1 MKSAASV
8 LLAVGLAC
16 AGCGTFS
23 DARGPSTVAA
33 RRLATADSLEQ
44 EGLYQ
49 QAAETYAQIAVRFPK
64 SSQYPVAVRKAAILY
79 SLSPPTM
86 ANDSA
91 AYRWYQ
97 AYLGLPLGKSEREN
111 VRISV
116 ELLGRILSLHAQIVR
131 LYTAT
136 DSLSVLTKR
145 QAASV
150 TADTR
155 RIQEVEQQLQQ
166 AQSELTK
173 IKEIDLRLSKNRPR

>member
-1 MKSAASV
+1 MKLMMCILIAA
-8 LLAVGLAC
+8 GFAC
-16 AGCGTFS
+16 AGCGMS
-23 DARGPSTVAA
+23 SGARNPSSFVA
-33 RRLATADSLEQ
+33 RRMATADSLEQ

-49 QAAETYAQIAVRFPK
+49 QAAETYAQVAQRFPK
-64 SSQYPVAVRKAAILY
+64 SSRYPLAVRKAASLY

-97 AYLGLPLGKSEREN
+97 ACLGLPLERSEREN
-111 VRISV
+111 ARISV
-116 ELLGRILSLHAQIVR
+116 ELLGRILSLRAQIVQ
-131 LYTAT
+131 LYVAT

-145 QAASV
+145 QAASMS
-150 TADTR
+150 ADAR

-173 IKEIDLRLSKNRPR
+173 IKEIDLRLSKTRSR